1 MLADSFAYAF
11 IGLLSTVSPP
21 VVSGVYKVFGSQ
33 EGIYGYAPASVAAD
47 NTA

>member
-21 VVSGVYKVFGSQ
+21 VASGVYKVFASV
-33 EGIYGYAPASVAAD
+33 EGNYGYLAAD
-47 NTA
+47 ATDATA